1 MGRCSTGDEV
11 QTKETTTM
19 KKLTLILATL
29 GLAAV
34 ASASE
39 SYRVTLYQ
47 NTQINGKTFKPGD
60 IKLDVEN
67 GNVVVK
73 QGKVATETKAKVEE
87 GQEKF
92 LRTTVGV
99 DGDTKAVKEIRLG
112 GTAKTLVFA
121 PAATASGN
129 E

>member
-1 MGRCSTGDEV
+1 
-11 QTKETTTM
+11 M
-19 KKLTLILATL
+19 KKMTLLLATL
-29 GLAAV
+29 GLAVV
-34 ASASE
+34 ASATE

-73 QGKVATETKAKVEE
+73 QGKTATELKAKVEE

-92 LRTTVGV
+92 LRTSVGV
-99 DGDTKAVKEIRLG
+99 DGDTKSVKEIRLG
-112 GTAKTLVFA
+112 GTANSRLAIMPPGRTTRASSVIV
-121 PAATASGN
+121 AAGSAT
-129 E
+129 

>member
-1 MGRCSTGDEV
+1 
-11 QTKETTTM
+11 M
-19 KKLTLILATL
+19 KKMTLLFAML

-34 ASASE
+34 ATAAE

-73 QGKVATETKAKVEE
+73 QGKVATELKAKVEE

-99 DGDTKAVKEIRLG
+99 DGDTKSVKEIRLG

>member
-1 MGRCSTGDEV
+1 
-11 QTKETTTM
+11 M
-19 KKLTLILATL
+19 KKLTLIFATL
-29 GLAAV
+29 GLAA
-34 ASASE
+34 AIASE

-47 NTQINGKTFKPGD
+47 NTQINGKTFKAGD
-60 IKLDVEN
+60 IKLDVDN

-73 QGKVATETKAKVEE
+73 QGKTATELKAKMEE

-99 DGDTKAVKEIRLG
+99 DGDTKALKEIRLG

-121 PAATASGN
+121 TTVTAAGN

>member
-1 MGRCSTGDEV
+1 
-11 QTKETTTM
+11 M
-19 KKLTLILATL
+19 KKLTFVFATL
-29 GLAAV
+29 GLAA

-39 SYRVTLYQ
+39 SYRITLYQ
-47 NTQINGKTFKPGD
+47 NTQINGKTFKAGD
-60 IKLDVEN
+60 IKLDVDN

-73 QGKVATETKAKVEE
+73 QGKTATELKAKTEE

-99 DGDTKAVKEIRLG
+99 DGDTKALKEIRLG
-112 GTAKTLVFA
+112 GTAKTLLFTTAVT
-121 PAATASGN
+121 AAGN